1 MALTR
6 LKNVFT
12 SKTGRCLYVNS
23 DDFDASDSFDN
34 RGNSPNRPFK
44 SIQRALIEAARFSYK
59 SGQFN
64 DTFESFSIVLYPGDY
79 VIDNRPGLNT
89 AGQAFISNDIAELS
103 ASSDVDLVD
112 ASGNVNPNNVL
123 YKFNSVEG
131 GVIVPRGT
139 SIVGMDLR
147 KTKLRPLYVP
157 DPTAG
162 AIGGSAIFRV
172 TGGCYFWQF
181 SFFDGITGGVYKDP
195 AQPSASSPP
204 TYSHHKLTCFE
215 YADGKNIQSSVN
227 GTDTNALSVTDLDL
241 YYQKVAK
248 AWKDIPDTTSNV
260 GSDEL
265 QSRVEENRIV
275 GPNDQLGTRTLA
287 SVVTD
292 FANTN
297 VFTTTAE
304 AETTDPHGFSVGTP
318 VLIEGVTGTDASR
331 FNGSFFITEIPT
343 DKTFRYIIKNP
354 GTGAP
359 SGNPTA
365 GSATVK
371 VEIDNVDSSSPYI
384 FNISLRSTWGMQ
396 GMHADGSKATG
407 FKSMVVAQFTGVSLQ
422 KDDNAFIK
430 WDGSAYIAGSH
441 VDGDSIYKS
450 QYRNFHVKA
459 SNDSVIQAVSVFAV
473 GFADHFVAESG
484 GDQSITNSNSNFGS
498 CALRAKGFKTGSFTQ
513 DKAGTVTH
521 IIPPQRLARTYSIVN
536 GTTFTLAFNS
546 KTVAAT
552 NNTHGIS
559 VSDYVRFGTD
569 DHPEAYLVTAV
580 DGGTGQLTLNRGYRN
595 ISSAVSGASQTAYK
609 GVVNEIPVGYVALDV
624 QKTQNNAGSAGQTG
638 SVQTA
643 FQSSE
648 AISDPVGKVRTHNGN
663 AYLITSASANP
674 ATTGASGPTHT
685 SGAVASNQVTFAF
698 IGAVDTRL
706 YLYGYTSLATKPPF
720 KLQGFSIGARKQD
733 VLYVSLIE
741 GSTQG
746 TYAAL
751 VSPDGSTT
759 PADSAYTNVTAE
771 GYAPGDA
778 NHPIQYDSYQ
788 NNWYVRVTAAT
799 SGASSVSS
807 TGYVGIH
814 HHLSTE
820 SFYNDSLFTGS
831 SYMQR
836 IADNRSSRDRTYRMR
851 YVVDNSIQLSRDPI
865 NGYVL
870 QSRNSL
876 PGDNYGDVYYIYDIQ
891 KEQEL
896 KKSVQDGI
904 YYMTVLKGS
913 ISPTNGNLNQFSFGQ
928 NINNLYPVLDKDNP
942 TEDPLAGTSIA
953 SNTIVGLV
961 ETTDGTSEDLS
972 RSITKEAMGNWIVE
986 NKNQYTNASTG
997 DSAVSGFIT
1006 LEARDGDAR
1015 ELDLA
1020 LRMIPVNS
1028 TGGTAVETRRP
1039 SILRSGNHTFEY
1051 VGFGPGNYST
1061 GLPSVQNRV
1070 LTDAETLLAQSQKED
1085 AGIAFYSGLNSNGDL
1100 FIGNTRISAVTGEE
1114 ASLDTPSL
1122 SIVGETANLRPV
1134 FDEIIIRD
1142 SITVENQTLESKFKG
1157 SVIVD
1162 KNLSV
1167 GESLECGDLKIT
1179 EGLGSSQGSKKINV
1193 TTSQPSASIAAS
1205 DGDYSLR
1212 QDNFNGEYT
1221 GWYFTNGAWAKF
1233 GLADT
1238 GNLKITGGS
1247 ANAGTWTD
1255 GAGDLQLK
1263 NGLGLD
1269 IQSTGTLRVTGTGAT
1284 SLGGSLTVTGT
1295 SEFNNTVDVDG
1306 NFAVRTSGGTDKFT
1320 VASATGNTVVS
1331 GNLNVSGTFTAT
1343 QLTGTADNADNI
1355 NIDESNT
1362 AANFQILFSN
1372 TNQTGYQRPY
1382 IDTDDSHFLYNPNS
1396 NSLSGLT
1403 NITSTNINA
1412 TTFTGALS
1420 GNASSATQ
1428 LQTARNIGGV
1438 SFNGTADINLPG
1450 VNTGGNQ
1457 NTSGTATQADNIN
1470 IDETNGNTTY
1480 QVTFSA
1486 GNNTGYNRQY
1496 IDTDDTHFNYNPGTA
1511 TLSGLNVACDTITAN
1526 TFGTSGVN
1534 GGQNAYGTRYVSTG
1548 NPSNSTG
1555 SDGDIWYK
1563 Y

>member
-498 CALRAKGFKTGSFTQ
+498 CALRAKGFKSVPFTQ
-513 DKAGTVTH
+513 DKAGTITH
-521 IIPPQRLARTYSIVN
+521 VIPPQKLARTYATVSGYTFSVTQNNKSVTVSPADVN
-536 GTTFTLAFNS
+536 
-546 KTVAAT
+546 
-552 NNTHGIS
+552 HGI
-559 VSDYVRFGTD
+559 VAGDYVRFNTIDNVESYKVDTVTGGNGT
-569 DHPEAYLVTAV
+569 
-580 DGGTGQLTLNRGYRN
+580 LTLNRGYRGTTN
-595 ISSAVSGASQTAYK
+595 ASETGYK
-609 GVVNEIPVGYVALDV
+609 GTINTIPVGYVALDV
-624 QKTQNNAGSAGQTG
+624 QKIQYNSTQNNVQWTSGASFNTDQGQYSCYYNGNSYYSPTLAGSSGTIQGG
-638 SVQTA
+638 STA
-643 FQSSE
+643 
-648 AISDPVGKVRTHNGN
+648 
-663 AYLITSASANP
+663 
-674 ATTGASGPTHT
+674 PTHT
-685 SGAVASNQVTFAF
+685 SGSASDGILTWTYVGPVN
-698 IGAVDTRL
+698 TRL
-706 YLYGYTSLATKPPF
+706 YLYGYNSQATKPPY
-720 KLQGFSIGARKQD
+720 KLQGFSIGAKKQD
-733 VLYVSLIE
+733 VLYVSLIS
-741 GSTQG
+741 GSTTG

-751 VSPDGSTT
+751 ISPDGSTS
-759 PADSAYTNVTAE
+759 PADSVYTDVTVQSFT
-771 GYAPGDA
+771 PGDP
-778 NHPIQYDSYQ
+778 NHPLQFSTELGC
-788 NNWYVRVTAAT
+788 WYVRVTAAT
-799 SGASSVSS
+799 SGSSSVSS
-807 TGYVGIH
+807 TGHVGIH
-814 HHLSTE
+814 YHLAAE
-820 SFYNDSLFTGS
+820 NFYANSLFSGA
-831 SYMQR
+831 SYLTR
-836 IADNRSSRDRTYRMR
+836 IPDNRSSRDRTYRLR
-851 YVVDNSIQLSRDPI
+851 YEVNSSASALSREPI
-865 NGYVL
+865 NGYVIQPRNVPTG
-870 QSRNSL
+870 QS
-876 PGDNYGDVYYIYDIQ
+876 YGSVYYIYDI
-891 KEQEL
+891 KTEQEL
-896 KKSVQDGI
+896 IKSVQNGI
-904 YYMTVLKGS
+904 YYMTVIKGS
-913 ISPTNGNLNQFSFGQ
+913 ISPTNANVSDFSFSQ

-942 TEDPLAGTSIA
+942 TEDPNEAVSIA
-953 SNTIVGLV
+953 SNTTIGLV
-961 ETTDGTSEDLS
+961 ETTDGTAEDKSL
-972 RSITKEAMGNWIVE
+972 SITKEAIADWIIE
-986 NKNQYTNASTG
+986 TRNNYTNASTT
-997 DSAVSGFIT
+997 DSAVANFIT
-1006 LEARDGDAR
+1006 LEARDGESR
-1015 ELDLA
+1015 EIDTT
-1020 LRMIPVNS
+1020 LRMIPVNN
-1028 TGGTAVETRRP
+1028 TGGTDTELRRP

-1070 LTDAETLLAQSQKED
+1070 LTEAETLLSQSQKED
-1085 AGIAFYSGLNSNGDL
+1085 GGIAFYSGLNSNGDL

-1142 SITVENQTLESKFKG
+1142 KITIEDTQLESEIKG
-1157 SVIVD
+1157 YLAVRQDVTVD
-1162 KNLSV
+1162 KNLSAADLTIK
-1167 GESLECGDLKIT
+1167 GESVNNEATKKFNVVTQTPSTADAANAGDMSF
-1179 EGLGSSQGSKKINV
+1179 LGNF
-1193 TTSQPSASIAAS
+1193 S
-1205 DGDYSLR
+1205 DGDQLGY
-1212 QDNFNGEYT
+1212 YWT
-1221 GWYFTNGAWAKF
+1221 GAAWAKF
-1233 GLADT
+1233 GLTDT

-1247 ANAGTWTD
+1247 ASGSTWVD

-1263 NGLGLD
+1263 NGLGID
-1269 IQSTGTLRVTGTGAT
+1269 IQSTGTLNVNSGAT
-1284 SLGGSLTVTGT
+1284 TLGGNLVVTGT

-1306 NFAVRTSGGTDKFT
+1306 NFAVRTSGGVDKFT
-1320 VASATGNTVVS
+1320 IASSTGNAVAS
-1331 GNLNVSGTFTAT
+1331 GNLTVNG
-1343 QLTGTADNADNI
+1343 
-1355 NIDESNT
+1355 NIDLGSSTSNT
-1362 AANFQILFSN
+1362 LTITAQIDADVDPASN
-1372 TNQTGYQRPY
+1372 NTYDFGQTNLKWKDGYFGG
-1382 IDTDDSHFLYNPNS
+1382 TV
-1396 NSLSGLT
+1396 
-1403 NITSTNINA
+1403 NA
-1412 TTFTGALS
+1412 TTFAGNVSSSTGTSTFNNVTVNGTL
-1420 GNASSATQ
+1420 SAT
-1428 LQTARNIGGV
+1428 L
-1438 SFNGTADINLPG
+1438 
-1450 VNTGGNQ
+1450 
-1457 NTSGTATQADNIN
+1457 
-1470 IDETNGNTTY
+1470 
-1480 QVTFSA
+1480 
-1486 GNNTGYNRQY
+1486 
-1496 IDTDDTHFNYNPGTA
+1496 
-1511 TLSGLNVACDTITAN
+1511 
-1526 TFGTSGVN
+1526 
-1534 GGQNAYGTRYVSTG
+1534 TG
-1548 NPSNSTG
+1548 NISVTQQLRLHCRLLEVLVVYRSMVLLISIYLASTKLVTKIHLVMLQVQL
-1555 SDGDIWYK
+1555 SHM
-1563 Y
+1563 

>member
-1085 AGIAFYSGLNSNGDL
+1085 GGIAFYSGLNSNGDL

-1269 IQSTGTLRVTGTGAT
+1269 IQSTGTLNVNSGAT
-1284 SLGGSLTVTGT
+1284 TLGGNLTVTGT